1 MESAIGS
8 SSLKKDNSLSYMG
21 SASSS
26 LPNSSMVNKSK
37 NGKKYSSKNN
47 NYPLRNRSSSVG
59 NFKGK
64 QKDDPSN
71 NVIIHRNRSMS
82 RKDKSHRNDNPT
94 SDFIVPRF
102 RILSK
107 NCISTNERDLE
118 QLDIISSK
126 ILKDGLG
133 IILSF
138 KFRNNY
144 FSDIIEEVTL
154 NEKLWCI
161 ESVELIMPQLLALI
175 MSKSIKNKIS
185 SLKII
190 QRIIRDFSD
199 AISSDDKKGKKIKQ
213 YLLQILVNEPMI
225 LINTDKIFQKDMA
238 FVVKQINSL

>member
-1 MESAIGS
+1 MENAIGS

-26 LPNSSMVNKSK
+26 LSNSSMVNKSK

-47 NYPLRNRSSSVG
+47 NYPIRNRSSSVG

-64 QKDDPSN
+64 QKDEPSN
-71 NVIIHRNRSMS
+71 NVIIHRNRSIS
-82 RKDKSHRNDNPT
+82 RKDKSQSNGSPT

-102 RILSK
+102 SILSK

-144 FSDIIEEVTL
+144 FSDIIEEVTQ

-161 ESVELIMPQLLALI
+161 ENVELIMPQLLALI
-175 MSKSIKNKIS
+175 MSKSIKNKIT

-190 QRIIRDFSD
+190 QRIIRDFPD
-199 AISSDDKKGKKIKQ
+199 VISSDDKKGRKIKE

-225 LINTDKIFQKDMA
+225 LINTDKTFQKDMI